1 MKPRFHKSTIPCIA
15 WHFQITRQY
24 KINQFAC
31 MVMVGELDN
40 TEQTVCGSAWLEQYS
55 TISYSQ
61 PYPYGTKVTKS
72 SKKCRSNAQI
82 VSCVEISIKP
92 DIMHANASTACIFLH
107 IICTW
112 LPEIGSRLCTT
123 EKGEMCDNLLC
134 ATCDKVRK
142 PVACF
147 TKPTTRFTK
156 SVQHFCVIFSIP
168 NQPDD
173 SFYVQALRA
182 LWVRQIMHGAKISNF
197 FELHL
202 PSPMSTISWV

>member
-1 MKPRFHKSTIPCIA
+1 MLRMKTMGPGFKYFSWKGHIGTYNLDEHKSTIPCIA
-15 WHFQITRQY
+15 WHFQITRQD
-24 KINQFAC
+24 KMNQFAC

-40 TEQTVCGSAWLEQYS
+40 TEQTVCGSAWLEQYF

-156 SVQHFCVIFSIP
+156 SVQHFCVIFS
-168 NQPDD
+168 
-173 SFYVQALRA
+173 
-182 LWVRQIMHGAKISNF
+182 
-197 FELHL
+197 
-202 PSPMSTISWV
+202 TIVLAFCSLLFGSVHSSQS